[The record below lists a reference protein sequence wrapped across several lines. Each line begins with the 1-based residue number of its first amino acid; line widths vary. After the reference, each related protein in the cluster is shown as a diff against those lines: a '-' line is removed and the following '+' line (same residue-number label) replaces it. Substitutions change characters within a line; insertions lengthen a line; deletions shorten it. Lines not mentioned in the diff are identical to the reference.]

1 VKGVQRIC
9 FVSPYGYAVLLGS
22 QDIPFVGGAEVQQV
36 LIASQLARRGHYVS
50 MISFDFGQTEGIH
63 QSGVR
68 LLKMMP
74 PRAGLP
80 GFRFFHPW
88 LTSLWSAMRR
98 ADADVYYQRCAGAT
112 TGAVAAFASWLRK
125 GSVFA
130 GASDSDFDP
139 NLPRI
144 RLLRD
149 RLMFKYGVRRVNQ
162 VVVQSE
168 RQRQMCRTAFGRDA
182 VRISSCYDFKGGS
195 ASHEGPIIWV
205 GNIRAVKRP
214 ELFVE
219 VARRLPQHRF
229 VLIGGTNDHSV
240 DFGVL
245 RRQAH
250 NIANLSFTGH
260 LPVADV
266 ESHFDGASVLVNT
279 SATEGFP
286 NTFLQAWSRGM
297 PTVSFFDSGARE
309 KGEDVGRVVDGVEA
323 MVDAIDA
330 YKRSPPLWRE
340 DGARAAEHYR
350 GNFSVAR
357 SIDDYERVFGDAIER
372 TQADTP

>member
-1 VKGVQRIC
+1 VSGVQRIC
-9 FVSPYGYAVLLGS
+9 FVSPYGYAVLDGS
-22 QDIPFVGGAEVQQV
+22 KDIGFVGGAEVQQV
-36 LIASQLARRGHYVS
+36 LIASQLAQRGHQVS
-50 MISFDFGQTEGIH
+50 MISLDFGQPEGLH
-63 QSGVR
+63 KSGVR
-68 LLKMMP
+68 VFKMMA
-74 PRAGLP
+74 PRAGVP
-80 GFRFFHPW
+80 GLRFFHPW
-88 LTSLWSAMRR
+88 FTSLWDAMRR
-98 ADADVYYQRCAGAT
+98 ADAEVYYQRCAGAM
-112 TGAVAAFASWLRK
+112 TGAVAALASRLRR

-139 NLPRI
+139 LLPRV

-149 RLMFKYGVRRVNQ
+149 RIMFKYGVRRVDQ

-168 RQRQMCRTAFGRDA
+168 RQRAMCRSAFGREA
-182 VRISSCYDFKGGS
+182 VRISSCYDFKG
-195 ASHEGPIIWV
+195 APARHDGPIIWV
-205 GNIRAVKRP
+205 GNVRTVKRP
-214 ELFVE
+214 DLFVE
-219 VARRLPQHRF
+219 VARRLPEHRF

-250 NIANLSFTGH
+250 TIANLSFTGH